1 VELMSGTIWLESEQN
16 IGSTFYFTLPYTPSQ
31 IKEKQKFSRMFSFTS
46 KSKKTVLV
54 AEDNDVNYAY
64 LYQVLTRAKCTVIRA
79 NNGSEAVHICEK
91 NPDIAMVLM
100 DVRMPIL
107 DGLEAAKLILQQN
120 PNLPI

>member
-1 VELMSGTIWLESEQN
+1 
-16 IGSTFYFTLPYTPSQ
+16 
-31 IKEKQKFSRMFSFTS
+31 KEKQKFSRMFSFTA

-54 AEDNDVNYAY
+54 AEGNDVNYAY

-120 PNLPI
+120 PNLPILIQTAFSLTIHSEQVKQIGCV